1 MHDICTKKSVH
12 YRYQEMKFIAE
23 KKKCLHSTWEERIYE
38 GQIIM
43 LNMLILNAGSRR
55 KRKREEKRK

>member
-1 MHDICTKKSVH
+1 
-12 YRYQEMKFIAE
+12 MKFIAE